1 MVVPDQVGSIDLPEY
16 NTSALRHLSH
26 AIMETSGLMAVAGMA
41 TQTLSVSLPT
51 DVYDML
57 EFVADTSEHFD
68 EFFEKFTR
76 QSPIL
81 QRDGNWLQA
90 GN

>member
-1 MVVPDQVGSIDLPEY
+1 
-16 NTSALRHLSH
+16 
-26 AIMETSGLMAVAGMA
+26 MAVGGMA

-81 QRDGNWLQA
+81 QRDGNRLQA